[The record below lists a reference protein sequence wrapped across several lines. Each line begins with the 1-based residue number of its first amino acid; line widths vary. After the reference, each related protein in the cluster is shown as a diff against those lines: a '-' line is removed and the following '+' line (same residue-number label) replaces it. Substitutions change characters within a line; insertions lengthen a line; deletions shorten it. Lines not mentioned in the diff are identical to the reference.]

1 MKLDTTIRRWDQ
13 LEVKITISRL
23 ATLRMRAG
31 LLLIKLGVRVM
42 GCGLTVMEPEV
53 RDDNEN

>member
-1 MKLDTTIRRWDQ
+1 MKGESAIRGWGQ
-13 LEVKITISRL
+13 IEVKITISRL

-31 LLLIKLGVRVM
+31 LLLIKLGVHVM
-42 GCGLTVMEPEV
+42 GCGLTVEESEV

>member
-42 GCGLTVMEPEV
+42 GCGLTVMETEV
-53 RDDNEN
+53 RDANEN

>member
-13 LEVKITISRL
+13 IEVEITISRL
-23 ATLRMRAG
+23 ATLRMRVG
-31 LLLIKLGVRVM
+31 LLLIKLGVHVM
-42 GCGLTVMEPEV
+42 GCCLTVVESKV